1 MALPPGFL
9 DDLRNRLSISD
20 VVARKVIW
28 DARKSNPAKGD
39 FWAPCPFH
47 QEKTAS
53 FHVDDRKGYYYCFGC
68 HAKGDMIS
76 FVKETENVSFIEA
89 VETLAREAGVD
100 MPERSRDPRAAE
112 KRDRAT
118 RLTEVMEQAVQAFG
132 LAFRSAS
139 GQRVRDYVAG
149 RRLTPETVK
158 RFEIGFA
165 PDSRT
170 HLTSMF
176 REKGVLEEAV
186 ASGMVIQPD
195 DGGQPY
201 DRFRNRL
208 MFPIRDPR
216 GRCIGFGGR
225 AMDPNARAKYL
236 NSPATE
242 LFDKSRVLYNYGPA
256 REAAGKSGALIV
268 AEGYMDV
275 IALAQAGFGHAVAPN
290 GTAVTEHQLQM
301 MWKVADEPIIALDGD
316 KAGIRAAERVI
327 DIALPLLSPGKSLR
341 FCIMPEGRDPDDLIK
356 AEGPQAMQAAL
367 NGAVSL
373 IEMLWRRE
381 TERETLDTP
390 ERKAALDARLRKLL
404 TQIGDTG
411 VRSHYGADFKARRAE
426 LFTPARKPAN
436 RQGTPMSYQRSG
448 PGRRSSGR
456 WGSIPAK
463 PVPQTL
469 TSELARAGGAREAE
483 IRIREAAILL
493 ILLRNPG
500 VINNL
505 EDALEAT
512 PFAGSD
518 TAAVREVILGAP
530 AGCEDLGAYAE
541 TRLGEHPC
549 DVLSRIPQARAHPMS
564 RSGCDP
570 EAVET
575 VVLEALARHQAMLSH
590 AAELDEAR
598 RELFDAD
605 DEGVTTRLRLANQ
618 DRLAADARATADNSD
633 IEGATSDSPLQ
644 RMLDA
649 EAWRRQPRH

>member
-1 MALPPGFL
+1 
-9 DDLRNRLSISD
+9 
-20 VVARKVIW
+20 
-28 DARKSNPAKGD
+28 
-39 FWAPCPFH
+39 
-47 QEKTAS
+47 
-53 FHVDDRKGYYYCFGC
+53 
-68 HAKGDMIS
+68 
-76 FVKETENVSFIEA
+76 
-89 VETLAREAGVD
+89 
-100 MPERSRDPRAAE
+100 
-112 KRDRAT
+112 
-118 RLTEVMEQAVQAFG
+118 
-132 LAFRSAS
+132 
-139 GQRVRDYVAG
+139 
-149 RRLTPETVK
+149 
-158 RFEIGFA
+158 
-165 PDSRT
+165 
-170 HLTSMF
+170 
-176 REKGVLEEAV
+176 
-186 ASGMVIQPD
+186 
-195 DGGQPY
+195 
-201 DRFRNRL
+201 
-208 MFPIRDPR
+208 
-216 GRCIGFGGR
+216 
-225 AMDPNARAKYL
+225 MDPNARAKYL

-327 DIALPLLSPGKSLR
+327 DLALPLLAPGKSLR

-356 AEGPQAMQAAL
+356 AEGPQAMQSAL
-367 NGAVSL
+367 DGAVPL

-404 TQIGDTG
+404 TQIGDTV
-411 VRSHYGADFKARRAE
+411 VRSHYGADFKTRRAE
-426 LFTPARKPAN
+426 LFAPAGKPAN

-448 PGRRSSGR
+448 SGRRSNGR

-500 VINNL
+500 VMNRL

-518 TAAVREVILGAP
+518 TTAVRDVILGAP
-530 AGCEDLGAYAE
+530 AGCEDLGGYAE

-590 AAELDEAR
+590 AAELDAAR